1 MSKVEILM
9 TASNKEGTEAQ
20 TRHLETE
27 SAVVITMTNTGE
39 AIDGDTAVVGGF
51 GDEFGLP
58 DLDKLT
64 AYAKATANAVNVI
77 AKDVPVLPLIFD
89 LFIEGFKD
97 ERNTILQKHNEE
109 QLKQMQENLG
119 LTEED
124 TEQLLGVFRK
134 IAENAKNKKQ
144 ATSEETSDKQRES
157 EGQNEEEA
165 GE

>member
-9 TASNKEGTEAQ
+9 TATNKDGAVT
-20 TRHLETE
+20 TKNLETE

-39 AIDGDTAVVGGF
+39 TIDGDTAVVGGF

-58 DLDKLT
+58 DIDKII

-89 LFIEGFKD
+89 LYIEKFKE
-97 ERNTILQKHNEE
+97 ERDAILQKHNEE
-109 QLKQMQENLG
+109 QLKQMQATLG

-134 IAENAKNKKQ
+134 IAENARNKKQ
-144 ATSEETSDKQRES
+144 AKSEETSDKQQES